1 MAKGFWG
8 ISWANAA
15 DPSDVV
21 EPDGT
26 KQNNG
31 WESGEKPPNHSF
43 NWFWQK
49 ICNAFKVLNDQG
61 VMEWDS
67 TTSYPADA
75 VVWYGGVLFV
85 SNAGSNAN
93 HEPSTSSTFWQ
104 VLREPN
110 VVTGDSTP
118 TNGRAGKLWINTTG
132 GVNRLF
138 GYVSG
143 AYVPVIQANNVQQAT
158 ATGSA
163 NALVANF
170 APTFTANAEIVFA
183 MVVAAYANT
192 SSGVTLSCG
201 GGVFW
206 PVVKKNNQALRIG
219 DISGA
224 GHRLVIT
231 ADVTNSRFVLLN
243 PAEAPATQAEV
254 DDGTISNAAVT
265 PATLRDSDYVR
276 VLDTAYQTYNLTTGG
291 SGSSPK
297 QLNFFNP
304 EPIAAS
310 PIRFKSWR
318 FYARC
323 ITAEGGYAVGAIVPI
338 FEGLVHNGSAAFG
351 FTSYAFPGAGAYTD
365 GVKFDVDTNH
375 GIMIHD
381 LTGPGGFVL
390 TNGYWE
396 IKCQFLV

>member
-8 ISWANAA
+8 ISWANSA

-21 EPDGT
+21 APDGT

-43 NWFWQK
+43 NWFWQR

-75 VVWYGGVLFV
+75 VVWHGGVLFV

-110 VVTGDSTP
+110 VVIGNSAP
-118 TNGRAGKLWINTTG
+118 TNGRTGKLWINTAG

-143 AYVPVIQANNVQQAT
+143 AWVPVIQANNVQQAT

-170 APTFTANAEIVFA
+170 APTFTTNAEIVFA

-231 ADVTNSRFVLLN
+231 ADVTNSQFVLLN

-254 DDGTISNAAVT
+254 DAGTISNAAVT
-265 PATLRDSDYVR
+265 PKTLKDGSYCR
-276 VLDTAYQTYNLTTGG
+276 VAETAYQNYTG
-291 SGSSPK
+291 SGSGGGVNKQYIFTNPSGVVPK
-297 QLNFFNP
+297 HY
-304 EPIAAS
+304 E
-310 PIRFKSWR
+310 

-323 ITAEGGYAVGAIVPI
+323 KVNQSGYVAGDIVPL
-338 FEGLVHNGSAAFG
+338 ESGGLQGTSAAVYG
-351 FTSYAFPGAGAYTD
+351 YSPKQINAGVDVVLYA
-365 GVKFDVDTNH
+365 DTNH
-375 GIMIHD
+375 GLALHEWASD
-381 LTGPGGFVL
+381 GFFL
-390 TNGYWE
+390 LANSSWE
-396 IKCQFLV
+396 IKCVFFY